1 MCAMYCVLAIVT
13 CGYNQTTLFTTA
25 SYQRGIGVKKFLKAI
40 FAQDKTKDNN
50 KRPGPKKQFPE
61 EFLERLSPAP
71 CPPAKRW
78 PISHKHRR
86 LRRTR
91 RLHGVLADVMHLAA
105 SLRLAKHDLLDFLDE
120 CCLGAL
126 LPGSEQER
134 LVAEPCLGEGG
145 ALYPRPM
152 EEYRSLMPPR
162 VLSRLCDLV
171 TAARAAGAVSLGV
184 VVLWSRWCRTSP
196 TDAHYGALDEYFGP
210 WGVASH
216 DNPLY
221 LASDKGRAIMHE
233 LAPPRGRASST
244 RTPSTPSRRG
254 GQTGAPCCGQN
265 STRTASTRSCWR
277 AAGQSRASSPPRSG
291 RWQRTSTWRWRPTPS
306 SRARTPGRRRCAFS
320 ACTAAWFA
328 PQRCRRICETLP
340 RLGLWRRLT
349 RRQSSGRQRCQWRWR
364 SLCLLPALRPRDLVF
379 SCSPRTCH
387 LFLYSTAS

>member
-1 MCAMYCVLAIVT
+1 
-13 CGYNQTTLFTTA
+13 
-25 SYQRGIGVKKFLKAI
+25 
-40 FAQDKTKDNN
+40 
-50 KRPGPKKQFPE
+50 
-61 EFLERLSPAP
+61 
-71 CPPAKRW
+71 
-78 PISHKHRR
+78 
-86 LRRTR
+86 
-91 RLHGVLADVMHLAA
+91 MHLAA

-152 EEYRSLMPPR
+152 VIYSRPFASPACRRDSLDRMENLRISRAGCRERRLHFSCSWRLGDRPRRVALLIDDAQEEYRSLMPPR

-171 TAARAAGAVSLGV
+171 TAARAAGV